1 MKRAFDILASAL
13 GLALLAPAMLV
24 IALWVR
30 LDSPGPALFR
40 QERVGRHGRTFRI
53 HKFRTMIVN
62 APSLGPS
69 LTTTDDARITRSGR
83 FLRRHKL
90 DELPQLLDVLVGDMS
105 IVGPRPEV
113 PQYVALYPQA
123 TRDLV
128 LSVRPGLTDEA
139 AIRFRDENKFLVA
152 GVDPHLTY
160 VNEILPLKL
169 ALYEQYVRDRTLRGD
184 VAIIWRTL
192 VRVIRP

>member
-13 GLALLAPAMLV
+13 GLVLLAPAMLA

-53 HKFRTMIVN
+53 HKFRTMIVD

-69 LTTTDDARITRSGR
+69 LTTTDDARITYSGR

-105 IVGPRPEV
+105 VVGPRPEV
-113 PQYVALYPQA
+113 PQYVALYPPA

-128 LSVRPGLTDEA
+128 LSIRPGLTDEA
-139 AIRFRDENKFLVA
+139 AIRFRDESRLLAA
-152 GVDPHLTY
+152 GIDSHATY

-169 ALYEQYVRDRTLRGD
+169 ALYEQYVRNRSMRGD
-184 VAIIWRTL
+184 LAIVWRTL
-192 VRVIRP
+192 LRVIQP